1 MKKAFLTW
9 AFFLFAWTL
18 NVHALT
24 VSVPE
29 QVGQGEPFW
38 VEVSSEQ
45 KPLSINISWMDKNV
59 DYPVDLPGEQRILL
73 GAGLEHK
80 GRFPLN
86 IVFDLP
92 DEILRKNFHVNVVE
106 KDYPV
111 QHLTLPESMV
121 TPPQEVLDRIAR
133 ERDLTLAAL
142 NTLTEHRFWSEKFV
156 RPVPGEVSS
165 PFGVRR
171 FLNNQPRA
179 PHRGVDFRGPEGT
192 PVKAMDAG
200 KVILT
205 GEFYYG
211 GRTVIVDH
219 GLGLHTVY
227 MHLSEIRIN
236 QGEQI
241 SKGDLVGTVGMT
253 GRATG
258 PHLHLGVYILGQ
270 AVDPMFLI
278 TEQINLQ

>member
-1 MKKAFLTW
+1 MKSAFLTW
-9 AFFLFAWTL
+9 VFFLLAWTL
-18 NVHALT
+18 NVHAMT

-38 VEVSSEQ
+38 VEISSEQ
-45 KPLSINISWMDKNV
+45 KPLSMSITWMNKTV
-59 DYPVDLPGEQRILL
+59 DYPVDLPGKQRILL
-73 GAGLEHK
+73 GAGLEHE
-80 GRFPLN
+80 GIFPLN
-86 IVFDLP
+86 IVLDLSG
-92 DEILRKNFHVNVVE
+92 EIVSKNLYVNVVE

-142 NTLTEHRFWSEKFV
+142 NTLTENRYWSEKFV

-192 PVKAMDAG
+192 PVKAVDAG

-205 GEFYYG
+205 GELYYG

-227 MHLSEIRIN
+227 MHLSEIRVN

-241 SKGDLVGTVGMT
+241 SKGDPVGSVGMT

-258 PHLHLGVYILGQ
+258 PHLHLGVYVLGQ